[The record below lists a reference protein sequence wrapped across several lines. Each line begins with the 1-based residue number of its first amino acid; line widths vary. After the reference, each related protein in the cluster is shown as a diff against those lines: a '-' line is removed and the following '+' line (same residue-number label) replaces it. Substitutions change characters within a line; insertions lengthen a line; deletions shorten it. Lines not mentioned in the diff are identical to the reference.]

1 MYSWMTIDYLIWLWS
16 FSIKIFFI
24 PLTKLES
31 DSFWWGKRPQSFLC
45 WYIGDQ
51 PLTSPFSFLTSQQ
64 AVPIKPTNREI
75 RGCH

>member
-51 PLTSPFSFLTSQQ
+51 PL
-64 AVPIKPTNREI
+64 
-75 RGCH
+75 